1 MSYVI
6 IIFVVMVI
14 VIVIVIVLVMLIVS
28 VRLLIHVILIL
39 LLDYYIDITTC
50 SIVNGKGNCSIHN
63 RNHTQAPT
71 PLGVVL
77 KNL

>member
-50 SIVNGKGNCSIHN
+50 SIVNGKSICIIHN
-63 RNHTQAPT
+63 RNHNHVNIDGK
-71 PLGVVL
+71 LL
-77 KNL
+77 L